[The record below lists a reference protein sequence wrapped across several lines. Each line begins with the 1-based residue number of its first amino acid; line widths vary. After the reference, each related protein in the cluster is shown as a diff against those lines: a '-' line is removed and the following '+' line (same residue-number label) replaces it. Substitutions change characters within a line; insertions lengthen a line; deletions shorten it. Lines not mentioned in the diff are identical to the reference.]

1 MAVTPQSKDTVRNP
15 PQAQVWDDSRFLQD
29 GQGVGRTLLAMKVLF
44 AATWGFGQLAVREA
58 WRIWQQEPL
67 GDSHRRLLEAVVAGA
82 SAVELDPTAMSVGL
96 GGLPNQLG
104 EVELD
109 AALMEGAQLRV
120 GAVAGIRRFVP
131 AIRIAQ
137 RVMEQTPH
145 LMLISEGAERFALQQ
160 GFEPRSLLTE
170 ESLRRWYEWYQ
181 KRHAPEEVS
190 VVRAAVAAD
199 DSHDTVGV
207 LGWHEGHLVAACTT
221 SGLAWKMPGRVGD
234 SPIVGAGLYADDEAG
249 AAVATGMGEE
259 IWRFTLCSR
268 VVEFMRE
275 GVSAQRACEQVVQMM
290 LRRLPEVAQ
299 HQAAVIAIRADGD
312 FGCAATQP
320 HRFEAY
326 LCRDGEIFSIKP
338 LA

>member
-1 MAVTPQSKDTVRNP
+1 
-15 PQAQVWDDSRFLQD
+15 
-29 GQGVGRTLLAMKVLF
+29 MKVLF
-44 AATWGFGQLAVREA
+44 AATWGFGELAVKEA
-58 WRIWQQEPL
+58 WRVWEQASV
-67 GDSHRRLLEAVVAGA
+67 GDSNQRLVEAVVAGA
-82 SAVELDPTAMSVGL
+82 AAVELDPTVMSVGL
-96 GGLPNQLG
+96 GGLPNQIG

-109 AALMEGAQLRV
+109 AALMEGAQLRA
-120 GAVAGIRRFVP
+120 GAVAGVRRFVP

-137 RVMEQTPH
+137 RVMERTPH
-145 LMLISEGAERFALQQ
+145 LMLIGEGAERFALQQ

-181 KRHAPEEVS
+181 KQRAPEDVS
-190 VVRAAVAAD
+190 TVRASAA

-234 SPIVGAGLYADDEAG
+234 SPIVGAGLYADNEAG
-249 AAVATGMGEE
+249 AAVATGLGEE

-268 VVEFMRE
+268 VVERMRE

-290 LRRLPEVAQ
+290 LQRLPEVVQ
-299 HQAAVIAIRADGD
+299 YQVAVIAIRADGD

-320 HRFEAY
+320 DRFEAY
-326 LCRDGEIFSIKP
+326 LCRDGELFSMKP
-338 LA
+338 SG